1 VSPQLTPTGVPFR
14 AWQTFNYKMT
24 ARWLAPLVAL
34 GALVLTAATPV
45 HASCGVFSRPLP
57 PMQDKVNAANVVFVG
72 KVIYTSDQSR
82 SARVKVESI
91 WKGPALAAYVDV
103 HGEAPGSGPFSGS
116 EGDHQ
121 YQAGQ
126 QYLFFPLNDHPPF
139 QDYGDCNAS
148 TQVYSAALG
157 AYAPADAKAPNPEA
171 PSDMIWNFVDQYTWP
186 LSVAALVIVACAA
199 LVMIK
204 RQRRLKVSS

>member
-1 VSPQLTPTGVPFR
+1 
-14 AWQTFNYKMT
+14 MT

-34 GALVLTAATPV
+34 GALLLTAATPV
-45 HASCGVFSRPLP
+45 QASCGVFSRPLP
-57 PMQDKVNAANVVFVG
+57 SMQDDVNAANVVFVG
-72 KVIYTSDQSR
+72 KVIYTSDQNR

-91 WKGPALAAYVDV
+91 WKGPALAAYIDV

-116 EGDHQ
+116 EGDHR

-148 TQVYSAALG
+148 TQVFSAALA
-157 AYAPADAKAPNPEA
+157 AYAPADAKAPNPA
-171 PSDMIWNFVDQYTWP
+171 GPSDMIWNFVDQYSLP
-186 LSVAALVIVACAA
+186 LTIAALLVVALASLVLVKRHRRAA
-199 LVMIK
+199 L
-204 RQRRLKVSS
+204 LSEFDF